1 MLYVVPRC
9 WVLLSIYQAAALRHL
24 LPLLPELIEG
34 QQLPQ
39 LSPRSAEVTS
49 AKQAFAWLT
58 SAHNLSAALAEVE

>member
-24 LPLLPELIEG
+24 LPLLPELL
-34 QQLPQ
+34 LPQ

-49 AKQAFAWLT
+49 AKQAFAWLA

>member
-24 LPLLPELIEG
+24 LPLLPE
-34 QQLPQ
+34 